1 MQAALYVLGVLVLVA
16 GLAGLILPAL
26 PGAPLLV
33 AGVVLVAWAGHFQVI
48 GWGTVVACAILGTL
62 IWAVDV
68 LAGVL
73 GARVF
78 GASRWAVIGSAV
90 GVVVGLFLGIPGIV
104 LGPAIG
110 ALAFEYW
117 KDPNLARAAKA
128 GVGAL
133 VGFVVGTVAKVALA
147 FVLLGLVALALVVGR
162 G

>member
-1 MQAALYVLGVLVLVA
+1 MEPALYVLGVLVLIA
-16 GLAGLILPAL
+16 GLAGIVLPAL

-33 AGVVLVAWAGHFQVI
+33 AGVLLVAWAGHFQVV
-48 GWGTVVACAILGTL
+48 GWGTVIAAAILGAL

-73 GARVF
+73 GARAF
-78 GASRWAVIGSAV
+78 GASRWAVIGSGV
-90 GVVVGLFLGIPGIV
+90 GVVAGLFFGIPGIV

-117 KDPNLARAAKA
+117 KDPDLAKAAKA

-133 VGFVVGTVAKVALA
+133 VGFVLGTVAKVALA
-147 FVLLGLVALALVVGR
+147 FVLLGLLALALVV
-162 G
+162 

>member
-1 MQAALYVLGVLVLVA
+1 MEPALYVLGVLVLIA
-16 GLAGLILPAL
+16 GLAGIVLPAL

-33 AGVVLVAWAGHFQVI
+33 AGVLLVAWAGHFQVV
-48 GWGTVVACAILGTL
+48 GWGTVIAAAILGAL

-73 GARVF
+73 GARAF
-78 GASRWAVIGSAV
+78 GASRWAVIGSGV
-90 GVVVGLFLGIPGIV
+90 GVVVGLFFGIPGIV

-117 KDPNLARAAKA
+117 KDPDLAKAAKA

-133 VGFVVGTVAKVALA
+133 VGFVLGTVAKVALA
-147 FVLLGLVALALVVGR
+147 FVLLGLLALALVV
-162 G
+162 